1 MRISDWSSDVCSS
14 DLFADWRGHPG
25 QARDLSVTTTTHF
38 TRKKLRV
45 GSALQALALL
55 GAGFTISA
63 ALTAPASAQ
72 DYTNVTASGR
82 VVSVNGG
89 PVAGAT
95 VEVISDAQG
104 FTRTVTTNN
113 SGAYRIAQIPPGS
126 YTFAVSAPGYQ
137 TYTEAGVILNQS
149 GAANQFA
156 LVSEAAEAGGDIVVT
171 AGRIEVRSEEHTSEL
186 QSLMRIS
193 YAVFCLKKK
202 KEERN

>member
-95 VEVISDAQG
+95 VGEI
-104 FTRTVTTNN
+104 
-113 SGAYRIAQIPPGS
+113 GS
-126 YTFAVSAPGYQ
+126 
-137 TYTEAGVILNQS
+137 
-149 GAANQFA
+149 AAC
-156 LVSEAAEAGGDIVVT
+156 
-171 AGRIEVRSEEHTSEL
+171 R
-186 QSLMRIS
+186 
-193 YAVFCLKKK
+193 
-202 KEERN
+202 ERVCQYV

>member
-1 MRISDWSSDVCSS
+1 MRISGLGTYLG
-14 DLFADWRGHPG
+14 LFADWREHPG

-89 PVAGAT
+89 
-95 VEVISDAQG
+95 
-104 FTRTVTTNN
+104 
-113 SGAYRIAQIPPGS
+113 
-126 YTFAVSAPGYQ
+126 
-137 TYTEAGVILNQS
+137 
-149 GAANQFA
+149 
-156 LVSEAAEAGGDIVVT
+156 
-171 AGRIEVRSEEHTSEL
+171 RSEEHTSEL

-202 KEERN
+202 TKSTAIIHT